1 MRAIGE
7 KAFARCCELK
17 ELVLPEGQGLKTLGA
32 EAFTE
37 CSSLESLTLPQ
48 SLVQIGYD
56 AFRDSPV
63 KLVVCKDS
71 YAEKWAKEN
80 KVEYEVIE

>member
-1 MRAIGE
+1 
-7 KAFARCCELK
+7 
-17 ELVLPEGQGLKTLGA
+17 TLGA

-37 CSSLESLTLPQ
+37 CSSLESLTLPK

-56 AFRDSPV
+56 AFSDSPI
-63 KLVVCKDS
+63 KLVVYKDS

-80 KVEYEVIE
+80 GVNYEIVE